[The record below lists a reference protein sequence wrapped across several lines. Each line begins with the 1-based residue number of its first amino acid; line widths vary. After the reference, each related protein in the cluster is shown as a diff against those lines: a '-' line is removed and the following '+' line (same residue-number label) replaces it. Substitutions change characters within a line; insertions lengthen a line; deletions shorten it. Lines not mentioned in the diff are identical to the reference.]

1 MRAKRSDG
9 GTFVFVAD
17 GEVLGDLVR
26 LFYARVLTNVVVRWF
41 GGGVGGRKVVGMGI
55 ELRLG

>member
-1 MRAKRSDG
+1 VD
-9 GTFVFVAD
+9 VVYIAD
-17 GEVLGDLVR
+17 GEVSGDSAR

-41 GGGVGGRKVVGMGI
+41 GGGVGGRQVVGMGI